1 MYVSIDLWDKR
12 CGLAIALDGIVFPK
26 DIVLRTKLIQELKK
40 YISKYKTEIIVVWL
54 PYDLYG
60 KRLKQLEK
68 TQRFMIKLQ
77 EIFPD
82 IKVEWCDERFTTFAA
97 DEISSQMGDD
107 EKRDDISAALIL
119 EAYLEQIK
127 K

>member
-1 MYVSIDLWDKR
+1 MYLAIDLWDKR
-12 CGLAIALDGIVFPK
+12 CWLAISVDGIVFPK

-40 YISKYKTEIIVVWL
+40 YILKYNTQIIVLWL

-68 TQRFMIKLQ
+68 TQRFMEKLQ
-77 EIFPD
+77 SIFPD
-82 IKVEWCDERFTTFAA
+82 VKVDWCDERFTTFAA
-97 DEISSQMGDD
+97 DEISMQMGDTD
-107 EKRDDISAALIL
+107 KRDDISAALIL

-127 K
+127 